1 MEVNTVAGI
10 MAIVLI
16 ITGIAFTGIQLY
28 KSLQGKELV
37 HSRALT
43 SEVGPVKF
51 DLQTTYPG
59 LIMIC
64 LGVLLLL
71 VVIIKGN

>member
-1 MEVNTVAGI
+1 MEANTAASI
-10 MAIVLI
+10 MAILLI
-16 ITGIAFTGIQLY
+16 LSGIAFTGLQLHE
-28 KSLQGKELV
+28 SLQGKELI
-37 HSRALT
+37 HSRGLT

-59 LIMIC
+59 LIIIG

-71 VVIIKGN
+71 VVILKGD